1 MSLNL
6 GMTMKEFIEMV
17 QNEKLSN
24 HQVKALLDEAGEVIS
39 KNAITDIYVAGGYV
53 LKDVRKRIFEPG
65 DPAQEEMTLETAIT
79 LARSMRSKKVSVA
92 KPEKKKAPLAYVVN
106 DEPIVESVAP
116 VPVEQ
121 FVGRIYSNPLSIER
135 PEEARE
141 FILASLGLTTNEL
154 ESIKELIHSG
164 LATAFNESIY
174 EAVKQ
179 LGSRERKNKTY
190 YISTEIIER
199 VAAFTESKNVRVS
212 EFIEVALLE
221 AIKKYH

>member
-1 MSLNL
+1 
-6 GMTMKEFIEMV
+6 MKMKAFIEMV

-24 HQVKALLDEAGEVIS
+24 HQVKVLLDEAGEVIS
-39 KNAITDIYVAGGYV
+39 KNAITDIYAAGGYV
-53 LKDVRKRIFEPG
+53 LKDARKRIFEPS
-65 DPAQEEMTLETAIT
+65 DSVQDEMTLETAIA
-79 LARSMRSKKVSVA
+79 LARSMRSKKVPVI

-106 DEPIVESVAP
+106 DEPIVEPIAP

-121 FVGRIYSNPLSIER
+121 FVGRTYSNSLSIER
-135 PEEARE
+135 PEEAQE

-164 LATAFNESIY
+164 SATTFNESIY

-221 AIKKYH
+221 AIKKYQ

>member
-6 GMTMKEFIEMV
+6 GMTMKEFIDMV

-24 HQVKALLDEAGEVIS
+24 HQVKVLLDEAGEIIS
-39 KNAITDIYVAGGYV
+39 KNAITDIYAAGGYV
-53 LKDVRKRIFEPG
+53 LKDARKRIFEPS
-65 DPAQEEMTLETAIT
+65 DSVHDDMTLETAIV
-79 LARSMRSKKVSVA
+79 LARSMRSKKVPVA
-92 KPEKKKAPLAYVVN
+92 KPEKKKLPLAYIVN
-106 DEPIVESVAP
+106 DKSIAESAAS

-121 FVGRIYSNPLSIER
+121 FVGRTYSNSLSIER
-135 PEEARE
+135 PEEAQE
-141 FILASLGLTTNEL
+141 FILASLGLTSNEL
-154 ESIKELIHSG
+154 ESIKGLIHSG
-164 LATAFNESIY
+164 LATTFNESIY

-199 VAAFTESKNVRVS
+199 VAIFTDTKNVRVS

-221 AIKKYH
+221 AIKKYQ